1 MSDSRTEVAILV
13 DDAHLKQ
20 VDDVVEGLKAAGLN
34 VKTVLR
40 EVGSITGEITEDQ
53 MTSLRDVPGVGHVE
67 VSRRVQ
73 LPPPDSPV
81 Q

>member
-34 VKTVLR
+34 VKSVLR

-53 MTSLRDVPGVGHVE
+53 MTSLRDVPGVSHVE